1 MITMKLAAAGRS
13 LAAEFKNFALKGS
26 VIDMAVGV
34 IIGSAFSKIVSSLV
48 GDVLMPL
55 LGLILGTIDIQDL
68 SVTLKAATPGP
79 DTVVLRYGAFLQ
91 TVCDFVLIALSIF
104 LALKIIFKLKEKLAL
119 KEAQEEEAK
128 PDPAAEQTALLRE
141 IRDA

>member
-1 MITMKLAAAGRS
+1 M
-13 LAAEFKNFALKGS
+13 
-26 VIDMAVGV
+26 
-34 IIGSAFSKIVSSLV
+34 
-48 GDVLMPL
+48 
-55 LGLILGTIDIQDL
+55 
-68 SVTLKAATPGP
+68 
-79 DTVVLRYGAFLQ
+79 VLRYGAFLQ